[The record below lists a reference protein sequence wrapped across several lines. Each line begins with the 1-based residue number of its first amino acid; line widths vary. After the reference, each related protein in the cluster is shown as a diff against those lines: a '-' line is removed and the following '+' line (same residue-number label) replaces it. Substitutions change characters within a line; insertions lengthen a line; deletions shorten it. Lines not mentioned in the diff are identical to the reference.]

1 MIKRFIFILVL
12 VLLTTS
18 IANAQTCLNVGEQAC
33 PAVPK
38 VNGPIS
44 STLSTVTGMN
54 WLISNTLESQVK
66 KQLNKALNGDFK
78 VQITP
83 FGAKSM
89 LQGKFKKIEF
99 NSDSAFVEGLYLS
112 NIKAESLCGYNHF
125 VYKNGEV
132 YTNEN
137 FILGFYAN
145 ITSEDLQKS
154 VMSPEYTK
162 LLNSLN
168 VSLGKITILK
178 VFDPKAEIKNDRLV
192 FTVKVISPATFNE
205 PRLIS
210 TDMGLAVENGKLLFT
225 NIRTSPDL
233 HTHNLNSLL
242 PIINKINPF
251 VINTAILNNP
261 KSSIQIKDV
270 IFEGNKIAIKGV
282 VIVPKNYYNN

>member
-1 MIKRFIFILVL
+1 MIKRFI
-12 VLLTTS
+12 LLALTLLISTT
-18 IANAQTCLNVGEQAC
+18 ANAAACLKDGEQVC

-44 STLSTVTGMN
+44 STLSTVSGMN
-54 WLISNTLESQVK
+54 WMISNTLESQVK
-66 KQLNKALNGDFK
+66 KQLNKALNGNFK
-78 VQITP
+78 VKITP

-89 LQGKFKKIEF
+89 LQGKFKKLEF
-99 NSDSAFVEGLYLS
+99 SSDCAFIEGLYLS

-125 VYKNGEV
+125 IYKNGEV

-137 FILGFYAN
+137 FIMGFSAD
-145 ITSEDLQKS
+145 ITSADLQKS
-154 VMSPEYTK
+154 VTSPEYTK

-168 VSLGKITILK
+168 VSMGKVTILK

-192 FTVKVISPATFNE
+192 FTVKVITPMTFNE
-205 PRLIS
+205 PRLVS

-233 HTHNLNSLL
+233 RTHNLNSLL

-251 VINTAILNNP
+251 VINTAILNNSD
-261 KSSIQIKDV
+261 SSIQIKD
-270 IFEGNKIAIKGV
+270 ITFEGNKIAVKGV